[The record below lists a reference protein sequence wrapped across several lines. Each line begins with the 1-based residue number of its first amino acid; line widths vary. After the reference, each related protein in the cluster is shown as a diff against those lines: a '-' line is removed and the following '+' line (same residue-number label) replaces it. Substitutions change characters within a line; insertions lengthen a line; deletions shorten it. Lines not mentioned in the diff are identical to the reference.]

1 MKTPFAL
8 LGLVV
13 CALPLLASEAERRVA
28 APCELTAA
36 TLIASGNETAAA
48 GREFAVRV
56 INNSPQTIALPNSPA
71 FGWRVES
78 LERGTWR
85 LQAEGGPVRRVHP
98 VNEQDAHVV
107 VVGDPASAPLVE
119 IPPSL
124 FKDFYTFLPEAA
136 PALRP
141 EAANSTLKLTLL
153 WAAPAALTR
162 SNHAVPLCALAPEF
176 VLKLQKLPPPH

>member
-13 CALPLLASEAERRVA
+13 CALPLLASQTERRVA
-28 APCELTAA
+28 APCELTTASV
-36 TLIASGNETAAA
+36 IASGKETEAA

-56 INNSPQTIALPNSPA
+56 INNSPQTIALPSSPA

-85 LQAEGGPVRRVHP
+85 LQAEGGPVRRVHSG
-98 VNEQDAHVV
+98 NEQDGHVV
-107 VVGDPASAPLVE
+107 VIGDPASAPLLQ
-119 IPPSL
+119 IAPGL

-141 EAANSTLKLTLL
+141 EATNSTLKLTLL
-153 WAAPAALTR
+153 WAAPAALVL

>member
-1 MKTPFAL
+1 MKIRFAL
-8 LGLVV
+8 LGFVV
-13 CALPLLASEAERRVA
+13 CALPLLASETERRVA
-28 APCELTAA
+28 APCELTTASVV
-36 TLIASGNETAAA
+36 ASGKQTEAG

-56 INNSPQTIALPNSPA
+56 INHSPQTIALPNSPA

-98 VNEQDAHVV
+98 RDEQDPHVV
-107 VVGDPASAPLVE
+107 VIGDPASAPLLE
-119 IPPSL
+119 IPPGLS
-124 FKDFYTFLPEAA
+124 KDFYTFLPEAA
-136 PALRP
+136 QALRP
-141 EAANSTLKLTLL
+141 EAPNSTLKLTLL
-153 WAAPAALTR
+153 WAAPTALAR

>member
-1 MKTPFAL
+1 MKIPIAL

-28 APCELTAA
+28 APCELTTASV
-36 TLIASGNETAAA
+36 IASGKETEAA

-56 INNSPQTIALPNSPA
+56 INHSAQTIALPSSPV

-85 LQAEGGPVRRVHP
+85 LQAEGGPVLRVHP
-98 VNEQDAHVV
+98 RNEQDGHVV
-107 VVGDPASAPLVE
+107 VVGDLATAPLTE

-124 FKDFYTFLPEAA
+124 YKDFYTFLPEAA
-136 PALRP
+136 QALRP
-141 EAANSTLKLTLL
+141 EAPNSTLKLTLL
-153 WAAPAALTR
+153 WAASAALAR
-162 SNHAVPLCALAPEF
+162 SNQAVPLCALAPEF
-176 VLKLQKLPPPH
+176 VLKVQKLPPPH